1 MGGTRT
7 TSSVSHTIPN
17 HMRSRCRPKTY
28 TGCCERPMTS
38 ITNYAVT
45 PPEILDMPGRA
56 PTGFSHSRIGPPQ
69 SLQ

>member
-1 MGGTRT
+1 
-7 TSSVSHTIPN
+7 
-17 HMRSRCRPKTY
+17 
-28 TGCCERPMTS
+28 MTS